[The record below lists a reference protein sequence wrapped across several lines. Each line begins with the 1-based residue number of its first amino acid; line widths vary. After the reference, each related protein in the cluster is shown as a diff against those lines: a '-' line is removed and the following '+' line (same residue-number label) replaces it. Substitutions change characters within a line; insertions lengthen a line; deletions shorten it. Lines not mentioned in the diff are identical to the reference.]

1 MRLCPAPE
9 LLVTPTPLIVNV
21 TGALAETANEFAPG
35 SKTIS
40 LTSVSLDIETTL
52 WLLVS
57 NMATSFG
64 PLGTIIGDQFA
75 ALFQSP
81 DSGFANHVALVAK
94 AGSTIRKTPRQNIAT
109 TKNEKMEMRIFGPF
123 VRARDYS
130 DPRGQINPFS
140 AVLVRFGCQL
150 VLDFGQRQTI
160 YHVAFC

>member
-21 TGALAETANEFAPG
+21 SGALAKTANEFAPG

-75 ALFQSP
+75 ASFQSP
-81 DSGFANHVALVAK
+81 DSGLVDHVAVVAK
-94 AGSTIRKTPRQNIAT
+94 AGSTTKKTLRDKTTTAKHERKLLRMLRPL
-109 TKNEKMEMRIFGPF
+109 P
-123 VRARDYS
+123 
-130 DPRGQINPFS
+130 
-140 AVLVRFGCQL
+140 
-150 VLDFGQRQTI
+150 
-160 YHVAFC
+160 